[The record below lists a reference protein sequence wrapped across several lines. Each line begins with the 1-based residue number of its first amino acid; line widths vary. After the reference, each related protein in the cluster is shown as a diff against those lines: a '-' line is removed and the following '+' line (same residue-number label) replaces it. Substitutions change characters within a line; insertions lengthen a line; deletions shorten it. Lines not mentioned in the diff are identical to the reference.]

1 LARIPNRHIFLVT
14 VLLSSILLAAAAEAK
29 PVNTLHLMLKPGI
42 KCTLQKPSDGFEIK
56 KQYQGDDLWI
66 ELVLIAKENGII
78 LDSAGSNPQQAGVF
92 RLAIN
97 GDGHLGFGVYAPDA
111 ASSTKGEEG
120 WHWIVSPDMLSPSLA
135 YIVTVLSG
143 PDEISL
149 WIDHTLVGK
158 MSIPVIPR
166 GQVYIGN
173 FPGDDEWD
181 SIRNK
186 FPGMAGTL
194 VLNYFGSIDPKAY
207 AAQRMLIGSEEL

>member
-1 LARIPNRHIFLVT
+1 MARIPTKYILLAT
-14 VLLSSILLAAAAEAK
+14 ALLSSLLFIAAAAAQ
-29 PVNTLHLMLKPGI
+29 PDNTVHLILKPGI

-66 ELVLIAKENGII
+66 ELVLIAKENGTI
-78 LDSAGSNPQQAGVF
+78 LDSAGLNPQQAGAF
-92 RLAIN
+92 RLALN

-111 ASSTKGEEG
+111 DSSMKDEEG
-120 WHWIVSPDMLSPSLA
+120 WHWIVSPDLLTPYLA
-135 YIVTVLSG
+135 YVVTVLSG

-158 MSIPVIPR
+158 MSIPVAPR

-181 SIRNK
+181 RIRNK
-186 FPGMAGTL
+186 FPGMVGT
-194 VLNYFGSIDPKAY
+194 VILNYFGTIDPKAY

>member
-1 LARIPNRHIFLVT
+1 LARIPSKYILLAT
-14 VLLSSILLAAAAEAK
+14 TLLSSILFIVAAEAQ
-29 PVNTLHLMLKPGI
+29 PSHTVHLILKPGI

-66 ELVLIAKENGII
+66 ELVLIAKEKGII
-78 LDSAGSNPQQAGVF
+78 LDSAGLNPQQDGLF

-166 GQVYIGN
+166 GRVFIGN
-173 FPGDDEWD
+173 YPGDDEWD
-181 SIRNK
+181 RIRNK
-186 FPGMAGTL
+186 FPGMVGTL

-207 AAQRMLIGSEEL
+207 AAQRMLIVSEEL